1 MNTTDFDYA
10 LPPELIAQTPADR
23 RDGSRMMVLHRADQR
38 WEHRMFSDLPD
49 YLRAGDL
56 LVLNNT
62 RVIPARLFARKPG
75 TGGRAEVFLLEEEMP
90 DVWRVLLRCRRRPP
104 IGGRLALEGGGEV
117 ELVQFGEQGEAI
129 VRFHLSVPLR
139 EYLESHGHIPLP
151 PYIKRTEGESR
162 NEAQDRERYQTVY
175 ARAPGSVAAPT
186 AGLHFTDEMF
196 RRLEATGIERAEITL
211 HVGLGTF
218 RPVSVAR
225 VEDHRMHD
233 ERYQVSPAAADA
245 IARTRARGGRVV
257 AVGTT
262 SVRTLESVAARR
274 GVVVPDAGRTDLF
287 IYPPYTFR
295 AVDVLLTNFHL
306 PQSTLL
312 MMISALAGRE
322 FVLAAYAEAV
332 RERYRFFSYGDCMLI
347 L

>member
-1 MNTTDFDYA
+1 
-10 LPPELIAQTPADR
+10 
-23 RDGSRMMVLHRADQR
+23 MMVLHRADQR
-38 WEHRMFSDLPD
+38 WEHRKFSDLPV

-75 TGGRAEVFLLEEEMP
+75 TGGRAEVLLLEEEAP
-90 DVWRVLLRCRRRPP
+90 VVWRVLLRCRRRPP

-117 ELVQFGEQGEAI
+117 ELLEFGNMGEAT
-129 VRFHLSVPLR
+129 VRFHLPMPLM
-139 EYLESHGHIPLP
+139 EYLESHGHVPLP
-151 PYIKRTEGESR
+151 PYIKREEGGSR
-162 NEAQDRERYQTVY
+162 EASADRERYQTVY

-186 AGLHFTDEMF
+186 AGLHFTEEMF
-196 RRLEATGIERAEITL
+196 SRLEAMGIHRAEITL

-218 RPVSVAR
+218 RPVSVSR

-233 ERYQVSPAAADA
+233 ERYEVPSAAADA
-245 IARTRARGGRVV
+245 IACTRARGGRIV

-262 SVRTLESVAARR
+262 TVRTLESVAARR
-274 GVVVPDAGRTDLF
+274 GAVVPDAGRTDLF

-295 AVDVLLTNFHL
+295 AVDALLTNFHL

-347 L
+347 V